1 MAFHGFLILAKDF
14 QAAQGQ
20 FAGFE
25 IQQEIDFP
33 GFKGIA
39 SGLSAQ
45 EFADQAS
52 EAIELELAVLVVI
65 CRGHIELIGGMGTEH

>member
-33 GFKGIA
+33 RFKGIA
-39 SGLSAQ
+39 SGLSAD
-45 EFADQAS
+45 EFANQAF
-52 EAIELELAVLVVI
+52 EAIELEFAVFEIV
-65 CRGHIELIGGMGTEH
+65 CRGHDQVIGGMGAEL